1 MHPAQVAASGYA
13 PAQNAAT
20 SGYTPASGYPG
31 NAAAP
36 GYAAASGYPGAP
48 AYPAASG
55 DPAAPGYPAV
65 PGYPAQP
72 AYAGAPVAR
81 PVPFTSAPHQP
92 VYRQQAAR
100 PRTDPFAPGHLPG
113 RPQRARLRWV
123 ASPPPGAWPRRR
135 AVAVEPYS
143 GPPSYPVPPRW
154 GFPNLVWRR
163 PTAVPGTASDEV
175 RPIDRV
181 PVLARSLG
189 TILWTFAI
197 LAVVAAGA
205 EIWRYVLLVQSRD
218 SALNTSVVA
227 YSDAVVVTAGLLT
240 TILSLLPAGLSV
252 WWLLVARRAAAEESG
267 DDPPRPVWQ
276 VLVGVLVPVA
286 NLPLALSVVG
296 ELEHAVLRRPRD
308 SRPKPS
314 RLVLAWWGAWL
325 VNWILLAVTI
335 IWRLRPGV
343 QAMADSVVLV
353 AITDLTAAG
362 LAIVTWLLIRRFSDL
377 LMPIAPDRLR
387 NLRVLKIDGAPE
399 PELHTSRPVGA
410 AR

>member
-1 MHPAQVAASGYA
+1 M
-13 PAQNAAT
+13 
-20 SGYTPASGYPG
+20 
-31 NAAAP
+31 
-36 GYAAASGYPGAP
+36 
-48 AYPAASG
+48 
-55 DPAAPGYPAV
+55 
-65 PGYPAQP
+65 
-72 AYAGAPVAR
+72 
-81 PVPFTSAPHQP
+81 
-92 VYRQQAAR
+92 
-100 PRTDPFAPGHLPG
+100 PG